1 MLMLLR
7 IQFMILIKEEVVA
20 DEVKEILLPCV
31 TFEPRLEIKAR
42 PKQAWASEKKL
53 MNCAKTKANGAR
65 NINQFLPN

>member
-20 DEVKEILLPCV
+20 DEVKEILLPRV

-42 PKQAWASEKKL
+42 PERPEL
-53 MNCAKTKANGAR
+53 PR
-65 NINQFLPN
+65 NS